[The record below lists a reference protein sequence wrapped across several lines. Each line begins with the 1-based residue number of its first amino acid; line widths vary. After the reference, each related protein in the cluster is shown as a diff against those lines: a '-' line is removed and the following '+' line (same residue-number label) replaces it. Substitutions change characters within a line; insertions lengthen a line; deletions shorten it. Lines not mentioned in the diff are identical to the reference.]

1 MLLLLSQKQWRSC
14 ASLRLPAKCLD
25 DALPRDLQSRGM
37 LHFKEWYF
45 IWGIPRIQLYHTS
58 MCIHVD
64 IKDSLFFKV
73 DSYSWYF
80 FYQGKCWSETK
91 AGNYIYVGVSNT
103 SSMHYVSEGMVE
115 ANGSA
120 PSGKQ
125 STGILIID

>member
-1 MLLLLSQKQWRSC
+1 MLFQGTCSHVGCYTSKSGSLSGEY
-14 ASLRLPAKCLD
+14 P
-25 DALPRDLQSRGM
+25 G
-37 LHFKEWYF
+37 FN
-45 IWGIPRIQLYHTS
+45 
-58 MCIHVD
+58 CITLVCVYMYIVD

-80 FYQGKCWSETK
+80 LYQGKCWSETK

-115 ANGSA
+115 ASGSA

-125 STGILIID
+125 GTGILIID